1 MTPHMT
7 GRAEPDAGGD
17 QLDPSDLLSD
27 DGTVDHSAVASISNS
42 TSDLDPAEVSEI
54 RRRLVDGASM
64 AELADEFDRHWK
76 TIRKHAKADQN
87 YANNETPEMPPVE
100 NTWRVVDGE

>member
-7 GRAEPDAGGD
+7 GRSEPESTDDHLSA
-17 QLDPSDLLSD
+17 SDLLGE
-27 DGTVDHSAVASISNS
+27 DGRVDRSAIASVSNAPS
-42 TSDLDPAEVSEI
+42 EFDPAEVSEI
-54 RRRLVDGASM
+54 RRRLVDGATM

-100 NTWRVVDGE
+100 HKWQVVDGE